1 MCTYIC
7 CCTCDSTEIQR
18 MLDLHNQY
26 ESQKKKLTDQAFVE
40 DSVKSEIEVK
50 LESEYAE
57 IDVVVS
63 QLSCDNNVIKKICMT
78 RQQNDCFM
86 DGLIQ
91 WQGHFPIK

>member
-1 MCTYIC
+1 MCTYVC

-63 QLSCDNNVIKKICMT
+63 QHLSIKDNAIIIAENLY
-78 RQQNDCFM
+78 D
-86 DGLIQ
+86 
-91 WQGHFPIK
+91 

>member
-1 MCTYIC
+1 
-7 CCTCDSTEIQR
+7 

-63 QLSCDNNVIKKICMT
+63 QLLCGNNVIKLAEYLY
-78 RQQNDCFM
+78 D
-86 DGLIQ
+86 
-91 WQGHFPIK
+91 